1 MFTGIVEEIGTIGRI
16 EGFDGYRTLTI
27 NVELI
32 LGDLSVGASISIDG
46 ACHTVVEL
54 FDDGFA
60 VNSIGTTLAKTIASQ
75 YQEGSKVNLERATI
89 VGSRLDGHLV
99 QGHVD
104 GTGEVTSVKSM
115 GQYHLMDID
124 LPDKIMATTV
134 VTGSITVNGVSLT
147 VNAIIQKDLSQH
159 LCQLAIIPFTWR
171 NTNLGELTVGSN
183 VNVEGDVI
191 GKYLNRFQER
201 SL

>member
-1 MFTGIVEEIGTIGRI
+1 MYF
-16 EGFDGYRTLTI
+16 L
-27 NVELI
+27 
-32 LGDLSVGASISIDG
+32 
-46 ACHTVVEL
+46 
-54 FDDGFA
+54 
-60 VNSIGTTLAKTIASQ
+60 TIASQ

-147 VNAIIQKDLSQH
+147 VNAIVQKDLSQH